1 MVVPGSAVQEREF
14 RGWLLEKLGQYL
26 RRPPADI
33 DISVPFAEYGI
44 DSVAALS
51 IFGDIEDAFGLYLEP
66 TVAWDH
72 PTVQSLARYLAS
84 ESARSV
90 TGPLAQ
96 DAPYGGPARGD
107 PAGGDPSDPRDN
119 PGTAGWTR
127 TAPGGGP
134 R

>member
-1 MVVPGSAVQEREF
+1 MVVPGSGVQEREF

-51 IFGDIEDAFGLYLEP
+51 IFGDIEDGFGLYLEP

-84 ESARSV
+84 ESARSAA
-90 TGPLAQ
+90 GPLAQ
-96 DAPYGGPARGD
+96 APYGEPIGGSR
-107 PAGGDPSDPRDN
+107 AGGDPTDPRDN
-119 PGTAGWTR
+119 PGTSGWTR
-127 TAPGGGP
+127 NTPGGGP

>member
-1 MVVPGSAVQEREF
+1 MVDPGSAVQEREF

-72 PTVQSLARYLAS
+72 PTAQSLARFLAS
-84 ESARSV
+84 ESARAA
-90 TGPLAQ
+90 GPLAQ
-96 DAPYGGPARGD
+96 TPYGAPSGGD
-107 PAGGDPSDPRDN
+107 QAGGDPSDPRDN
-119 PGTAGWTR
+119 PGAGGWTR
-127 TAPGGGP
+127 TTPGGGP